1 MSIRKAETEE
11 SPVKKKSA
19 LKKVMSFGPSA
30 INSPEKLNDDS
41 KQTFGD
47 SKRFDIKP
55 PLK

>member
-1 MSIRKAETEE
+1 MSIRKTETEE